1 VTGHWRGV
9 VLVGLCAL
17 MAGVTSTAEARYRF
31 PFWPYRA
38 LPRQSY
44 VRPEPARPPLPPP
57 RPSIPEAP
65 FQGPPIPRPAAPIQ
79 GPPIPRPAAPVQGPP
94 IPSATAPATVTSAQA
109 CLARLAAAG
118 FNAAAVPPPPAEDP
132 NCTIADPVRLEGLSG
147 AAGPIALPD
156 RPIVGCATAEVFA
169 AFVSDLLVPL
179 SRGTFGQPPVSIGT
193 GPGFECRPRNGVR
206 GAKLSVHGQGLAL
219 DIAQL
224 RLADASTYIVG
235 SPRDER
241 DRRFDRAVRAAA
253 CGYFHTVLGPGAD
266 EAHAHHWHMDLEPRG
281 ASGGS
286 KFCQ

>member
-1 VTGHWRGV
+1 MAGHLCGV
-9 VLVGLCAL
+9 VLAGFCAL
-17 MAGVTSTAEARYRF
+17 VTGVTPAAQARHRHPIRTYHD
-31 PFWPYRA
+31 
-38 LPRQSY
+38 LPRQPFAP
-44 VRPEPARPPLPPP
+44 PELAGPPLPPP
-57 RPSIPEAP
+57 RPAMPERP
-65 FQGPPIPRPAAPIQ
+65 FQ

-94 IPSATAPATVTSAQA
+94 IPKATAPPAVTSARA

-118 FNAAAVPPPPAEDP
+118 LNAAVAPPPPAEDP
-132 NCTIADPVRLEGLSG
+132 NCTITDPVRLDGFSG
-147 AAGPIALPD
+147 AAGSIALPD

-169 AFVSDLLVPL
+169 AFVTDLLVPL

-224 RLADASTYIVG
+224 RLADASTYTVG

-281 ASGGS
+281 ARGGS